1 MDTLEYTIGLAET
14 SKVLARLDE
23 IAAWFHNCFTVSVT
37 DNDNPWGFTKANWKV
52 GPVED
57 RDSATFFLYQL
68 AQWGAHFHEVRRG
81 HDIAGLAVTVMLRPE
96 ILADPRYQLEQWK
109 AATGDLYFAVYCV
122 DPRHRGAK
130 LASKLID
137 HTVVHGRTIDPAPKS
152 FFVRTHAG
160 HEDRV
165 IHSFIER
172 KVHIVGR
179 YDVQQFGNTTPRV
192 VMGGKFRDMKTLVE
206 ART

>member
-1 MDTLEYTIGLAET
+1 MIINGYKFGIVPNNQILAQLDA
-14 SKVLARLDE
+14 LAP
-23 IAAWFHNCFTVSVT
+23 WFHRCFTTSVNH
-37 DNDNPWGFTKANWKV
+37 NDNPWGFTPENWRV
-52 GPVED
+52 GPVDD
-57 RDSATFFLYQL
+57 RDSASFFLWQLAQWGAYFHLVTKEEDYAALAITVRLNEVVLADPRYQL
-68 AQWGAHFHEVRRG
+68 AQWGA
-81 HDIAGLAVTVMLRPE
+81 A
-96 ILADPRYQLEQWK
+96 AD
-109 AATGDLYFAVYCV
+109 DLYFAVYCV
-122 DPRHRGAK
+122 CPLHRGEK

-165 IHSFIER
+165 IHSFNER
-172 KVHIVGR
+172 NVHIVGR